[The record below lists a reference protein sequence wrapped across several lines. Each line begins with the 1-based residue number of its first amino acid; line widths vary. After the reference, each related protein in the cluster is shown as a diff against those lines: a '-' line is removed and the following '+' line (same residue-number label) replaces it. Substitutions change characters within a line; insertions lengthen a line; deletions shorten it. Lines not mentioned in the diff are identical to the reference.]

1 MWLQHFLRALG
12 ALGRWGISGIRDG
25 DARALAA
32 GEGSGENVNEA
43 ETSGEIK
50 ADGDEEKDRKETEKE
65 RIRLALA
72 YFLEIGDYQKVQ
84 ETLEPVL
91 QTSRT
96 AEELS
101 AVAEAF
107 LSPDTFAEEET
118 ETTQKDTETSWE
130 AWKHHLEQL
139 EELAAEGGWNEEEE
153 VAFWRC
159 LIRGYQLSDEDEAAK
174 EVIRLGESCLE
185 QDVLEEAAEQEVRAD
200 MAGAYERTGE
210 ERRRPNG
217 MPGFWNRQRKKRRE
231 KNTSQKQ
238 RLCMNSVAKRIW
250 LLELCAQGIKEFPQE
265 RALQIQHIRLLC
277 QDPSVDRGICAQTI
291 REYLGRD
298 STLADR
304 QSSAAFQKLQK
315 EYGIKVE
322 GEEVWVGE

>member
-1 MWLQHFLRALG
+1 M
-12 ALGRWGISGIRDG
+12 
-25 DARALAA
+25 
-32 GEGSGENVNEA
+32 
-43 ETSGEIK
+43 
-50 ADGDEEKDRKETEKE
+50 
-65 RIRLALA
+65 
-72 YFLEIGDYQKVQ
+72 
-84 ETLEPVL
+84 
-91 QTSRT
+91 
-96 AEELS
+96 
-101 AVAEAF
+101 AEAF

-139 EELAAEGGWNEEEE
+139 EELASEGGWNEEEE

-210 ERRRPNG
+210 EETAAEWYARLLE
-217 MPGFWNRQRKKRRE
+217 QAEEKEERKEYFTKAAALYEQCGR
-231 KNTSQKQ
+231 TD
-238 RLCMNSVAKRIW
+238 LA
-250 LLELCAQGIKEFPQE
+250 LELCAQGIKEFPQE

-298 STLADR
+298 STLAD
-304 QSSAAFQKLQK
+304 SEEFQKLQK